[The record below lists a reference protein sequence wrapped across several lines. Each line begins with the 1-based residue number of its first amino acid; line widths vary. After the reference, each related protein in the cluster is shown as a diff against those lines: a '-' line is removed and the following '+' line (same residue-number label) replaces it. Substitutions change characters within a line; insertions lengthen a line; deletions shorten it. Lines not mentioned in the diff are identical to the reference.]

1 MDPSNL
7 TTREVHSVDVSGV
20 EKIIVDISVGPTL
33 SSMQKKLI
41 ALITDAASANKLKTK
56 EGCMELYHS
65 LTILVGRW
73 VVSELPPDQQKLA
86 MAALWLENEIA
97 KASCF
102 PWLSR
107 N

>member
-1 MDPSNL
+1 MDASSL
-7 TTREVHSVDVSGV
+7 ITRVVRS
-20 EKIIVDISVGPTL
+20 VDISGVQSVFVDISGGSPL

-41 ALITDAASANKLKTK
+41 ALITDAASTNKLKTK

-86 MAALWLENEIA
+86 MAALWLEDEMS
-97 KASCF
+97 KAGCI
-102 PWLSR
+102 PWLSKK
-107 N
+107 